1 MDTNERKSEAGQEL
15 EAEIAQRQADRI
27 EVEQNEQQD
36 LNRGMQ
42 TGTHDAVHTGI
53 KWGPSHRV
61 KRTPES
67 RD

>member
-1 MDTNERKSEAGQEL
+1 
-15 EAEIAQRQADRI
+15 
-27 EVEQNEQQD
+27 
-36 LNRGMQ
+36 MQ

-53 KWGPSHRV
+53 KWGPSYRV